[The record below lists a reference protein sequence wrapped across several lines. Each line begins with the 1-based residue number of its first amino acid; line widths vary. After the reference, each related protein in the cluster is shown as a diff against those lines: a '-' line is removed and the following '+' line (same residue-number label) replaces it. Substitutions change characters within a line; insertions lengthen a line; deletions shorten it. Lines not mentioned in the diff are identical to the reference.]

1 MGDGWEVGGQKD
13 RTHTRARTMHG
24 RLLAVVR
31 EQVLVHDSEG
41 CAPYVHTGTLI
52 NAYR

>member
-1 MGDGWEVGGQKD
+1 MGQQRGKEKMDS
-13 RTHTRARTMHG
+13 HTRARTMHW
-24 RLLAVVR
+24 RLFVVR
-31 EQVLVHDSEG
+31 EQARVHDSEG